1 MIGTS
6 VTDYIIG
13 LIPVTL
19 KGFLLCVKALFSGP
33 VFMKNLVRK
42 FLGVPFQELQRTVM
56 YFISFTF
63 CIS

>member
-19 KGFLLCVKALFSGP
+19 KGFLCVKALFSGP
-33 VFMKNLVRK
+33 VFMKNLVK